1 MGGVEERP
9 AAGQLDG
16 LLREVRRQAAR
27 GTDPDLGRILGWLY
41 RQTGSHVALVA
52 DGTGRVEAATEGFP
66 LDALSALAPLLAR
79 LSSGQLAAAA
89 TDVGALRMR
98 CEGLGTHEP
107 RPVLVVAGSSEP
119 APEEAALIAHVGT
132 ALTLLRHAE
141 DSERTWRDYQ
151 RKAGQLR
158 FAVLQALL
166 AGEPML
172 ARRMTTGV
180 VPPLLD
186 AGRLRIHL
194 LHCPPSER
202 DRISRAQQDPS
213 GYHGPDLMVHCPVF
227 KEHLI
232 CLVADDDD
240 DDEGEGEAEGD
251 RSGERG
257 RGQGEFLRRLVRDN
271 PRYALGVSG
280 AHPLNATADAYN
292 QAAHALAAARTAPD
306 RVASYHG
313 RTPLDGVLARRPAL
327 DWARS
332 LVRPLDSVPKTSVD
346 VTRLALNMPRS
357 AVAGLLGLSRN
368 TVAAHL
374 RRAGDAL
381 GRDLTDVRCR
391 ATVHLALA
399 LTGSGSDGSAE
410 AEGGQPPPSLDD
422 LLATERAGVWAGTVL
437 RPLPARHRR
446 TLQAWIDANA
456 DAQRAAHA
464 LGISRNTVRAHL
476 RAAEA
481 VLGLDLLTVGTGIH
495 DAVHALH
502 IRDIHAG

>member
-27 GTDPDLGRILGWLY
+27 GADPDLGRILDWLY

-66 LDALSALAPLLAR
+66 LDALPALAPLLTR
-79 LSSGQLAAAA
+79 LSAGQLAAAA

-119 APEEAALIAHVGT
+119 APEEAALISHVGT

-141 DSERTWRDYQ
+141 GSERTWRDYQ

-166 AGEPML
+166 AGEPLL

-240 DDEGEGEAEGD
+240 EEEGEGD

-257 RGQGEFLRRLVRDN
+257 RGQGSSSAAS
-271 PRYALGVSG
+271 YATIR
-280 AHPLNATADAYN
+280 ATRWES
-292 QAAHALAAARTAPD
+292 AAHTPSTRRPTRTTRPPTPWPPPAPRRTVSPPTTAGPRWTVSSPAGRPSTGPARSCAPC
-306 RVASYHG
+306 
-313 RTPLDGVLARRPAL
+313 TPSRRPA
-327 DWARS
+327 WMS
-332 LVRPLDSVPKTSVD
+332 
-346 VTRLALNMPRS
+346 
-357 AVAGLLGLSRN
+357 
-368 TVAAHL
+368 
-374 RRAGDAL
+374 
-381 GRDLTDVRCR
+381 
-391 ATVHLALA
+391 
-399 LTGSGSDGSAE
+399 
-410 AEGGQPPPSLDD
+410 
-422 LLATERAGVWAGTVL
+422 
-437 RPLPARHRR
+437 PAWH
-446 TLQAWIDANA
+446 
-456 DAQRAAHA
+456 
-464 LGISRNTVRAHL
+464 
-476 RAAEA
+476 
-481 VLGLDLLTVGTGIH
+481 
-495 DAVHALH
+495 
-502 IRDIHAG
+502 